1 MWFYWASRLKQFPM
15 KKGTFFRIAYQTLKG
30 IISGTI
36 KKPANK
42 QLAGSLF
49 HTINQSN

>member
-1 MWFYWASRLKQFPM
+1 M

-30 IISGTI
+30 IISEHTNK